1 MKKTAKGEKRM
12 KLGKGEL
19 IYNIYKDSEEE
30 IKDCKGSVI
39 DKEKLKDSHRADRGK
54 IYNK

>member
-1 MKKTAKGEKRM
+1 M

-19 IYNIYKDSEEE
+19 IHNIYKDSEED
-30 IKDCKGSVI
+30 INDCKGNVI
-39 DKEKLKDSHRADRGK
+39 DKDKLKDSHRTDRGK